1 MAFQFKPYQS
11 VYVDPKRVEIA
22 GMLRE
27 RYLGNMQASD
37 SVQTALDE
45 MLVSNFEGDKK
56 LAKELRDAV
65 GSDLDGMSDRA
76 DYENLGLKVNKTAKN
91 FNKGYRPIEQNYNQ
105 FQTQKQAVEKAYED
119 GSINSNTYNKWSTAT
134 QYGYTGLE
142 RDKEGNITNFYT
154 ARNPVKDVDILE
166 KYADAI
172 AKLVSPES
180 TASDV
185 MEIQYD
191 QQFGIPVATVRT
203 ATSTETIPVSK
214 IQEVIEGVNSDP
226 TVAASISQQVFL
238 ETFMD
243 DDIDPN
249 TGETGHA
256 ASVRQYADNVDSE
269 IDRLSMELTS
279 TKQPAIR
286 KQIQS
291 AIDTY
296 TQERDKLVGPQGVL
310 GDAEQTKRV
319 ALNIAQ
325 SSYLK
330 EFEEA
335 AYQKA
340 YVKEEFTQSYDI
352 NWGHYNDKV
361 KAATDA
367 NSFETA
373 LVHAGTVEILQP
385 ESATPGEAQRLRTDA
400 GNLRDSSIEKLS
412 VISGLNISQEELAKF
427 DRSQMEI
434 QLINKIMNTAEEER
448 TTQEKELLSNV
459 NSREQEFIKNVAK
472 SPRYQEAIG
481 YINSFERANADY
493 EMHDRKLSRIY
504 KEGMEMFRA
513 DIADRTLNVTG
524 FNNNISGTEIV
535 NSFEEIL
542 STQGVNLQDFLIAY
556 DDENRTL
563 EGKERSDTSAGY
575 GDDGRGRQINRME
588 RALSEATGRSSEE
601 GKKLMARF
609 KVEMLKKSE
618 ADQYEEL
625 VKSGLNDNQIATM
638 FYTGKVN
645 PEFERDLSIAE
656 GPLSLKQTAPM
667 KQVYWDTVMDDMN
680 RMTGREFGLDILQPA
695 YNDTI
700 AGLRGKADKE
710 GKKKQETAQLQGKAF
725 VEVYNGYGQVDP
737 VASRKVTKDIK
748 NSVNRAIIGGDVP
761 VFGTGGG
768 AMYPQSSVAPATLR
782 ELLNPKTRED
792 ALSRIAGGEE
802 YSEGIAQMFKGF
814 DGDKIVTASVDES
827 SSILYDMDIFSSTE
841 EGVPLMAVPIT
852 FKQQGGQEVKR
863 NFYLPTSVIKDSRLQ
878 NFLSGSV
885 TQKHF
890 NHVINK
896 KNKLGTTSSS
906 EPSFTQKFPID
917 NIFQN
922 NGAAY
927 NTYMNQAMQS
937 GRGIPKNITYF
948 TGAKKVNITNLTGS
962 RNADGSD
969 LVVDKVN
976 ARNSALVEYV
986 YYNQGKP
993 ATRYELIN
1001 DLSVLRQ
1008 EMKDMENNVT
1018 GRK

>member
-27 RYLGNMQASD
+27 RYLGNLQASD

-56 LAKELRDAV
+56 IAKELKDAV
-65 GSDLDGMSDRA
+65 GTDLDGMSTRA
-76 DYENLGLKVNKTAKN
+76 DYENLGLKVNKTAKS

-105 FQTQKQAVEKAYED
+105 FQAQKQAVDKMYED
-119 GSINSNTYNKWSTAT
+119 GRINSNTKQMWSTAT
-134 QYGYTGLE
+134 SHGYTGLE
-142 RDKEGNITNFYT
+142 RDKDGSITNFYSG
-154 ARNPVKDVDILE
+154 RNPVEDVDILA
-166 KYADAI
+166 KYGDAI
-172 AKLVSPES
+172 ANLVSPET
-180 TASDV
+180 TASDI
-185 MEIQYD
+185 ENIQYD
-191 QQFGIPVATVRT
+191 QQFGIPVMTVRT
-203 ATSTETIPVSK
+203 AKSTETIPVSK
-214 IQEVIEGVNSDP
+214 IQEVLEGVNSDP
-226 TVAASISQQVFL
+226 TVNASIQQQVFL
-238 ETFMD
+238 KTFMD
-243 DDIDPN
+243 DDIDPR

-256 ASVRQYADNVDSE
+256 ASVRDYADGINSE

-279 TKQPAIR
+279 NRQPAVR

-291 AIDTY
+291 AIDSY
-296 TQERDKLVGPQGVL
+296 TQERDKLIGPQGIL
-310 GDAEQTKRV
+310 GDEEQTKRA

-352 NWGHYNDKV
+352 NWGHYNNKV
-361 KAATDA
+361 KAIQE
-367 NSFETA
+367 SSQFENA
-373 LVHAGTVEILQP
+373 LVFADTVDVLNP

-400 GNLRDSSIEKLS
+400 GNLRDSSLEQLS
-412 VISGLNISQEELAKF
+412 VISGLEISQEELAKF
-427 DRSQMEI
+427 DRNQADMR
-434 QLINKIMNTAEEER
+434 LIYSASNKPEEER
-448 TTQEKELLSNV
+448 TAADRAILNTTNE
-459 NSREQEFIKNVAK
+459 REREFISKIIG
-472 SPRYQEAIG
+472 SPRYQEAMG
-481 YINSFERANADY
+481 YINSFETSNADY

-504 KEGMEMFRA
+504 KEGMDMFRT
-513 DIADRTLNVTG
+513 DIADRELNIGGWFTSD
-524 FNNNISGTEIV
+524 ISGTEIV
-535 NSFEEIL
+535 DSLEGIL

-556 DDENRTL
+556 DTEDRTL
-563 EGKERSDTSAGY
+563 EGDKWREKIKR
-575 GDDGRGRQINRME
+575 GDPQSRELMRIE
-588 RALSEATGRSSEE
+588 RALAEATGRSPEE

-609 KVEMLKKSE
+609 KLEMLKKSE

-625 VKSGLNDNQIATM
+625 TKSGLNDNQIATM

-656 GPLSLKQTAPM
+656 GPLSLKQTSPM

-695 YNDTI
+695 YNSSI
-700 AGLRGKADKE
+700 AGLRNKAEKE
-710 GKKKQETAQLQGKAF
+710 GKQKQETAQLQGKAF
-725 VEVYNGYGQVDP
+725 VEVYNGYGVVDETE
-737 VASRKVTKDIK
+737 SRKVTKDIK
-748 NSVNRAIIGGDVP
+748 NSVNRAIMGGDVP
-761 VFGTGGG
+761 IFGTGGG
-768 AMYPQSSVAPATLR
+768 AMSPQSSVAPALLR
-782 ELLNPKTRED
+782 ELLNPNTREE
-792 ALSRIAGGEE
+792 ALARIAGGEE
-802 YSEGIAQMFKGF
+802 YEEGIARIFEGF
-814 DGDKIVTASVDES
+814 DADKTVTASIDEG

-878 NFLSGSV
+878 NFLSGSI

-890 NHVINK
+890 NHVTNK
-896 KNKLGTTSSS
+896 RNKFGTTSTS
-906 EPSFTQKFPID
+906 EASFTQKFPIG

-922 NGAAY
+922 NPAAY
-927 NTYMNQAMQS
+927 QTYMNQALQS

-948 TGAKKVNITNLTGS
+948 TGAKKVNITDLTGS
-962 RNADGSD
+962 RNSDGSD
-969 LVVDKVN
+969 FIVDKAN
-976 ARNSALVEYV
+976 ARNSALVEYIH
-986 YYNQGKP
+986 YNQEGKA
-993 ATRYELIN
+993 ATKYEIVN

-1008 EMKDMENNVT
+1008 EMKDMENQVI